1 MKTVRKVTII
11 ALLWI
16 IVINSGI
23 LTLDTARRLH
33 MAHAWWTGI
42 PEVAPDY
49 QPKNWEDIEAG
60 VKGVGGKRYLA
71 YDPGQSL
78 LMLPGDWLGTQL
90 HQFSP
95 NVPAKTL
102 RYRVVNFLIFIPLNV
117 AVVVSCFWLLRI
129 FGFPEQIAGVSS
141 IICLLG
147 TTILHYAQ
155 VHQQNNQVLLFVII
169 GYAAALACAHDQHP
183 RLPILSGLA
192 LGTALLIR
200 TSSIIHVFTVLLF
213 LVGCIAYQ
221 SRNWLKVINKVGL
234 WVVGFIPLFLLGRT
248 FDYIRYGDFLTTG
261 QSLSAKQLNT
271 DPIWANV
278 PALPA
283 NYPFL
288 NKPDVGI
295 LGVLF
300 SPAKSIFIYD
310 PLLLP
315 CLLLGI
321 FFWKKLSPY
330 IQLYLVTGIFNL
342 ALHIALTSR
351 LDFWHGDWAWG
362 ARYHVTSVQLLLI
375 PLIAWFIQYLL
386 SASKLTASLM
396 RLILIAAILV
406 QIASVTMPYEL
417 EITQEMAQPR
427 IGLSPLRFSY
437 DSKLDF
443 RLGQRLINI
452 ACAIDSSLF
461 KSCIN
466 KASLEKVSQ
475 EKRQFLK
482 LYNHISFLPFAVMQ
496 KPTDKP
502 ASFKVTLILFA
513 VWGLVL
519 SLAIYTTY
527 RWFFEI
533 LIKLA
538 NFN

>member
-1 MKTVRKVTII
+1 MKTVSKVTII
-11 ALLWI
+11 ALLWV

-42 PEVAPDY
+42 AEVAPNY

-78 LMLPGDWLGTQL
+78 LMLPGDWLGTQM
-90 HQFSP
+90 HQFFQ

-102 RYRVVNFLIFIPLNV
+102 RYRVVNLLIFIPLNV
-117 AVVVSCFWLLRI
+117 AVVVCCFWLLRV
-129 FGFPEQIAGVSS
+129 FGFQEKIAGLSS
-141 IICLLG
+141 ITCLLG

-169 GYAAALACAHDQHP
+169 GYAAALACARYRHP
-183 RLPILSGLA
+183 RLPIFSGLA
-192 LGTALLIR
+192 LGAALLIR
-200 TSSIIHVFTVLLF
+200 SSSIIYVFTVLLF
-213 LVGCIAYQ
+213 LIGCIAYQ
-221 SRNWLKVINKVGL
+221 SRDWLQVLKQLGL
-234 WVVGFIPLFLLGRT
+234 WLLGFMPLFLLGRT
-248 FDYIRYGDFLTTG
+248 FDYIRYGSFLTTG

-271 DPIWANV
+271 DPIWLGF

-288 NKPDVGI
+288 NEPQVGI

-321 FFWKKLSPY
+321 VFWKKLSPY
-330 IQLYLVTGIFNL
+330 IQWYLVTGIFNL
-342 ALHIALTSR
+342 TLHIVLTSR
-351 LDFWHGDWAWG
+351 LHFWHGDWAWG

-375 PLIAWFIQYLL
+375 PLIALFIQCLL
-386 SASKLTASLM
+386 SAKKVTVWLM
-396 RLILIAAILV
+396 KLILTTAIIV

-437 DSKLDF
+437 DSNLDF

-461 KSCIN
+461 KRCIN
-466 KASLEKVSQ
+466 KASLEKISP

-496 KPTDKP
+496 KPTGKP
-502 ASFKVTLILFA
+502 ASFQVKLILFA

-527 RWFFEI
+527 RWLFES
-533 LIKLA
+533 LRKSA
-538 NFN
+538 KFH